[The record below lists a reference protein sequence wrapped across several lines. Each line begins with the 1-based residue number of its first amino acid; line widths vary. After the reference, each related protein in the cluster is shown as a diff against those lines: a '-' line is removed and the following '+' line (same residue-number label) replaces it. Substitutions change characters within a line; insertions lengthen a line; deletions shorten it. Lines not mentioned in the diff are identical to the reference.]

1 VLDAER
7 IFAQRGAV
15 PQISGAPLSC

>member
-15 PQISGAPLSC
+15 PKILGAPLSC